1 MNSHSLVFNHPPLL
15 RARVG
20 RGMRRIRDLT
30 ESSDSVV
37 AGGGVNILNCENH
50 TLGCINAAV
59 WGFNPRHLVKLEE
72 SLGGRVN

>member
-1 MNSHSLVFNHPPLL
+1 MFNHPPLL

-37 AGGGVNILNCENH
+37 AGGGVNILNCEKSYAG
-50 TLGCINAAV
+50 LIKCCSVG
-59 WGFNPRHLVKLEE
+59 L
-72 SLGGRVN
+72 